1 MSKMN
6 QIPKEDLQL
15 GLTDLPNEILLR
27 IFAYLS
33 SYQVLNVI
41 ALVNKLFNDLSKD
54 PSVLQ
59 EINLLPN
66 LEEENQESIINAISR
81 SRCLKTLK
89 LKGRKDADILIT
101 TAAKSCFKLQK
112 LDICQCP
119 KLSDDTLAALVES
132 PLSSTLTVLS
142 LECTPLSTHWGM
154 SQVTLLKNLKSL
166 NLFNS
171 RLFDSGDLEC
181 LSNCEALENLNIEEV
196 THLTEESVITLI
208 QRRKDTLKSLFID
221 GESLSDKTFQHLHL
235 CQNLQELGIS
245 FAEEMQDLGITALS
259 QLTHLRR
266 LKLKRAKKV
275 EADDFITLFANRNL
289 QHLEELDLS
298 ECAQVNN
305 EVIQTLA
312 YSCHK
317 LRILRLNWCWE
328 IGDAG
333 VEFLIRYCNQIT
345 HLYLVGVVLLTDE
358 ILRDIH
364 DFLPHLLNL
373 DLQQCPNITDTHLAL
388 VVKKS
393 QNDLEIVNYYG
404 EIIQCV
410 PSSDEAEEESDTES
424 SLTEEGADLNSD
436 DELLLHLSDE

>member
-1 MSKMN
+1 MN

-66 LEEENQESIINAISR
+66 LEEEDQESIINAISR

-132 PLSSTLTVLS
+132 PLCSTLTVLS

-259 QLTHLRR
+259 QLTQLRR

-289 QHLEELDLS
+289 QHLEDLDLS